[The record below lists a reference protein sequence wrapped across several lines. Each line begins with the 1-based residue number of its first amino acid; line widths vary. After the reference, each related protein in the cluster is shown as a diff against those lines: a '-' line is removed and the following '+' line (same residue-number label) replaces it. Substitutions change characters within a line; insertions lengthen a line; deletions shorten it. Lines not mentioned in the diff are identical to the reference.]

1 MFLAMSF
8 LKHEIREGSTFKVTV
23 DTHVS
28 LLDTHVSLLDTHMSL
43 LDTCFSSLDMRVEFE
58 FLFEFKKI
66 CLLKLP
72 YHYIQEAK
80 IT

>member
-8 LKHEIREGSTFKVTV
+8 LKHEIREGSIFKVTV
-23 DTHVS
+23 DTRVSLFDTYVS
-28 LLDTHVSLLDTHMSL
+28 LLDTHVSL

-66 CLLKLP
+66 CSLKLP
-72 YHYIQEAK
+72 YQYMQEAT

>member
-1 MFLAMSF
+1 MSF
-8 LKHEIREGSTFKVTV
+8 LKHEIREGSIFKVTV

-28 LLDTHVSLLDTHMSL
+28 LLDTHVSL

>member
-8 LKHEIREGSTFKVTV
+8 LKHEIREGSIFKVTV
-23 DTHVS
+23 DTRV
-28 LLDTHVSLLDTHMSL
+28 SL

-66 CLLKLP
+66 CSLKLL
-72 YHYIQEAK
+72 YQYIQEAT

>member
-8 LKHEIREGSTFKVTV
+8 LKHEIREGSIFKVTV

-28 LLDTHVSLLDTHMSL
+28 LLDTHVSLLDTHVSL
-43 LDTCFSSLDMRVEFE
+43 LDTYFSSLDMSVEFE

-66 CLLKLP
+66 CSLKFP
-72 YHYIQEAK
+72 YQYIQEAT